1 MYGVNMVYRSN
12 FSNVKATLSIFT
24 FNFLVSLFVS
34 IISCNKVSMHSFNF
48 KKLTDKS
55 NSCYKSII
63 FKLENLDL
71 DE

>member
-1 MYGVNMVYRSN
+1 
-12 FSNVKATLSIFT
+12 
-24 FNFLVSLFVS
+24 
-34 IISCNKVSMHSFNF
+34 MHSFNF